1 VQSAG
6 PVVQL
11 LSAGVLLE
19 DVLLE
24 KVTSDSRPLAALAPA
39 AGTHKPLDDRKL
51 DKVCN
56 MQDNRALMFIQ
67 DDSSVLHNN
76 G

>member
-24 KVTSDSRPLAALAPA
+24 KFTSDSGPLAALAPA
-39 AGTHKPLDDRKL
+39 AGTRKPLDDRKL
-51 DKVCN
+51 DKVCSV
-56 MQDNRALMFIQ
+56 QDNRVVKFIQ
-67 DDSSVLHNN
+67 DDSSVAQN

>member
-1 VQSAG
+1 MQSAG

-19 DVLLE
+19 DVLLW
-24 KVTSDSRPLAALAPA
+24 KVASDSGPVAALAPA
-39 AGTHKPLDDRKL
+39 AGARKSFVDRKL

-56 MQDNRALMFIQ
+56 VQNNRILQFIQ

>member
-19 DVLLE
+19 DVSLE
-24 KVTSDSRPLAALAPA
+24 KVTSGSGPLAALAPA
-39 AGTHKPLDDRKL
+39 AGTRKPLDDRKV
-51 DKVCN
+51 DKVCSV
-56 MQDNRALMFIQ
+56 QENRVLKFIQ